1 MELTAYLR
9 PVCSIVLFGMWAVT
23 YACGPYSPIIP
34 TPEFFALSGDHN
46 PMSYYEQE
54 ENVRLWQALTNEK
67 IPLKDIEDA
76 VYHSSCDEFLDNLM
90 LKKSPNK
97 FYAYLNNS
105 GDTEVEDLL
114 RSAKQL
120 EKTRSDMQSP
130 WYYPQTRF
138 SEAVP
143 VEFKDIIQECKSY
156 QGTRL
161 RDRYGLQVVRGLFA
175 SRQYDECIEYADSV
189 FSDISDN
196 NLMKRMAGR
205 YVAGCWRR
213 LGDDV
218 RADSLFAL
226 AGDVWSLS
234 SDSAVFSMAERFPN
248 TPQLIEYI
256 RHRGND
262 TVFMRK
268 MEPIVKR
275 VLKRS
280 NIANKGDWYYLLA
293 YIDNEYRVNPSAAR
307 ACVYRALQQKFSLDE
322 LRDLARVYKMK
333 LDAMAGNSRSLV
345 DDLKW
350 IEGKIGVLDED
361 AYEWKRRICNIIYA
375 DWVPRLWKNRD
386 YSTAILL
393 CAYADDIYPYSGPSV
408 YGSLSFQLMGSMSS
422 AQLAAAYG
430 NMQAST
436 PLYDFLK
443 RKARTDSDYYNEVI
457 GTLALREGDY
467 VRAERYLSLV
477 SEDYQK
483 TMNIYKDGYLSR
495 DPFTPYTSR
504 WSVVYYDENQHWE
517 YDMQAARHIGR
528 PKLNAKLEFAR
539 RMLFY
544 KDTMLQSVTADERG
558 QARLM
563 YAIGRRNSFEEC
575 WALTQYW
582 RGDYIGIFYPALQYW
597 DDDFAERKYA
607 FLYDYSHSDEYK
619 KIESEYDSELTA
631 ALAMLTSD
639 EARAK
644 AEYLF
649 GNVKT
654 VVKYYGNT
662 STAKYIKTS
671 CDNWESWL

>member
-1 MELTAYLR
+1 
-9 PVCSIVLFGMWAVT
+9 
-23 YACGPYSPIIP
+23 
-34 TPEFFALSGDHN
+34 
-46 PMSYYEQE
+46 
-54 ENVRLWQALTNEK
+54 
-67 IPLKDIEDA
+67 
-76 VYHSSCDEFLDNLM
+76 
-90 LKKSPNK
+90 
-97 FYAYLNNS
+97 
-105 GDTEVEDLL
+105 
-114 RSAKQL
+114 
-120 EKTRSDMQSP
+120 
-130 WYYPQTRF
+130 
-138 SEAVP
+138 
-143 VEFKDIIQECKSY
+143 
-156 QGTRL
+156 
-161 RDRYGLQVVRGLFA
+161 
-175 SRQYDECIEYADSV
+175 
-189 FSDISDN
+189 
-196 NLMKRMAGR
+196 
-205 YVAGCWRR
+205 
-213 LGDDV
+213 
-218 RADSLFAL
+218 
-226 AGDVWSLS
+226 
-234 SDSAVFSMAERFPN
+234 
-248 TPQLIEYI
+248 
-256 RHRGND
+256 
-262 TVFMRK
+262 
-268 MEPIVKR
+268 
-275 VLKRS
+275 
-280 NIANKGDWYYLLA
+280 
-293 YIDNEYRVNPSAAR
+293 
-307 ACVYRALQQKFSLDE
+307 
-322 LRDLARVYKMK
+322 
-333 LDAMAGNSRSLV
+333 
-345 DDLKW
+345 
-350 IEGKIGVLDED
+350 
-361 AYEWKRRICNIIYA
+361 
-375 DWVPRLWKNRD
+375 
-386 YSTAILL
+386 
-393 CAYADDIYPYSGPSV
+393 
-408 YGSLSFQLMGSMSS
+408 
-422 AQLAAAYG
+422 
-430 NMQAST
+430 MQAST

>member
-1 MELTAYLR
+1 
-9 PVCSIVLFGMWAVT
+9 
-23 YACGPYSPIIP
+23 
-34 TPEFFALSGDHN
+34 
-46 PMSYYEQE
+46 
-54 ENVRLWQALTNEK
+54 
-67 IPLKDIEDA
+67 
-76 VYHSSCDEFLDNLM
+76 
-90 LKKSPNK
+90 
-97 FYAYLNNS
+97 
-105 GDTEVEDLL
+105 
-114 RSAKQL
+114 
-120 EKTRSDMQSP
+120 
-130 WYYPQTRF
+130 
-138 SEAVP
+138 
-143 VEFKDIIQECKSY
+143 
-156 QGTRL
+156 
-161 RDRYGLQVVRGLFA
+161 
-175 SRQYDECIEYADSV
+175 
-189 FSDISDN
+189 
-196 NLMKRMAGR
+196 MAGR

-234 SDSAVFSMAERFPN
+234 SDSAVFYMAERFPN

-307 ACVYRALQQKFSLDE
+307 ACVYSSLQQKFSLDE
-322 LRDLARVYKMK
+322 LRDLARAYKMK
-333 LDAMAGNSRSLV
+333 LDARAGNSRSLV

-350 IEGKIGVLDED
+350 IEGKIGVLDEN